1 MKINGKEIEFTEV
14 DNLLMNMGAGLLP
27 ENLSQREIDMLQNKY
42 GADWFNELGYEEPK
56 FKKPKKLA

>member
-14 DNLLMNMGAGLLP
+14 DNLLMNMSAGLLP
-27 ENLSQREIDMLQNKY
+27 ENLAPREIEMLEKKY
-42 GADWFNELGYEEPK
+42 GANWFKELGYEEKK